1 MLEYEENN
9 YKIQKFNS
17 LLEAAVYLESLQ
29 DLYKYSLTQ
38 KSTLGREKSWY
49 GAGSFS
55 EVLDKLRNG
64 DKVQTLEYIS
74 NLKELN
80 NFNERDTDFYRD
92 VEGFT
97 YDMYSVVEGE
107 PECCINSGAPEP
119 HKTLEIHIDIG
130 YSGAVKGSTI
140 NNRGFAIVNLI
151 NTLISK
157 GYILDVYVVH
167 YITTDCGLNCAHLFK
182 INTETLTLSTL
193 AYTTTCSFFRVVS
206 WLLTAIQIK
215 RYDYNGE
222 GCCQPS
228 CSMLKKLKQQ
238 NILYIPSGYT
248 DNRLNSCSKSEAQA
262 LVNEYYNSFIKENAR
277 KVVIETYYS

>member
-1 MLEYEENN
+1 MLEYEENG

-17 LLEAAVYLESLQ
+17 LLEVAEYLESLP

-38 KSTLGREKSWY
+38 ESAFRGQESWY
-49 GAGSFS
+49 GTGSFS

-64 DKVQTLEYIS
+64 DRVQTLEYIT

-80 NFNERDTDFYRD
+80 NFDELDTGFYRD
-92 VEGFT
+92 VEGFA
-97 YDMYSVVEGE
+97 YDMGSVVEGE
-107 PECCINSGAPEP
+107 PECCINSGAPEA

-130 YSGAVKGSTI
+130 YCGNTPASVI
-140 NNRGFAIVNLI
+140 NNRGYAIVNLI

-167 YITTDCGLNCAHLFK
+167 YITTRYGMNCAHLFK

-193 AYTTTCSFFRVVS
+193 AYTATCSFFRVVS

-215 RYDYNGE
+215 RYDYTGQ
-222 GCCQPS
+222 GRSMPS
-228 CSMLKKLKQQ
+228 GLLLKKLKQQ

-248 DNRLNSCSKSEAQA
+248 DERLNSCSKSEAQE
-262 LVNEYYNSFIKENAR
+262 LVNGYYNSFIKEHSQ
-277 KVVIETYYS
+277 KE